1 MQGKIKTVRLTGRRS
16 KKGAVIID
24 ELAAINR
31 VLAGDKQAFR
41 PLVEAYS
48 RLVFTSVVKIVRDS
62 EAAQDIAQ
70 EAFLQAYRSLA
81 NFRSES
87 AFSTWL
93 VRIAINKALDYCRRQ
108 RRLPRM
114 EEIPEGLPGDGCGP
128 EGQVLAQEEVWR
140 MRKQI
145 QALPDIYRRVIYQYY
160 FQERSYRE
168 IAQNEGITVKAV
180 ESRLYRAKA
189 LLRKSMA
196 GGDGNV
202 SAP

>member
-1 MQGKIKTVRLTGRRS
+1 M
-16 KKGAVIID
+16 IID

-31 VLAGDKQAFR
+31 VLAGDNR
-41 PLVEAYS
+41 P
-48 RLVFTSVVKIVRDS
+48 FTLGSSIQPLGFHLGGQDGQDS

-70 EAFLQAYRSLA
+70 EAFAGVALWPIFARIRLLHLV
-81 NFRSES
+81 S
-87 AFSTWL
+87 A
-93 VRIAINKALDYCRRQ
+93 IAINKALTTAVASDACRGWKKYQRVAR
-108 RRLPRM
+108 RRLRPRNRS
-114 EEIPEGLPGDGCGP
+114 PW
-128 EGQVLAQEEVWR
+128 EEVWR